1 MILVTCDIWDTGYIS
16 DNWEPELL
24 TIFVTWQLRM
34 TLDSIRNSCDVFFQT
49 PGFMNSVQNTN
60 LLVFWIVQSDIEH
73 WYFEI
78 LPVTYHRQS
87 LSEYTKAIH
96 VFFPEFT
103 RAISVYFPEYTRA
116 TVGCEDLLK
125 SYLKAAGYFAGLIW
139 QINFKSTF
147 HLAVYYDMTN
157 LAGLN

>member
-1 MILVTCDIWDTGYIS
+1 MFWAPSPLNGMVRGNHWD
-16 DNWEPELL
+16 
-24 TIFVTWQLRM
+24 QLFLM
-34 TLDSIRNSCDVFFQT
+34 VLGSGIMDSFFFYQT